1 MFHPNEK
8 GFYGAYGGAYIPEML
23 IPNIEELRGK
33 YLRILESDS
42 FQKTYHHLLS
52 DSAGRPSPLLTA
64 ERMSQRYQTNNWLK
78 REDLNHT
85 GSHKPSSAIAQ
96 ILPA

>member
-52 DSAGRPSPLLTA
+52 DYAVPLPCL
-64 ERMSQRYQTNNWLK
+64 
-78 REDLNHT
+78 
-85 GSHKPSSAIAQ
+85 KPSACRNATKPTSG
-96 ILPA
+96 